1 MGDFNFSDE
10 NYVKEE
16 ETEEEK
22 ERRRKKEA
30 DRPKSKFEK
39 VLTVAEIAAK
49 EKEEA
54 EVVRMSSHIITLLYT
69 SIAPL
74 YIVVTQVYTPYIHL
88 THLSNYPLTTLFTP
102 LYIHH
107 YVLNPSNI
115 PW

>member
-54 EVVRMSSHIITLLYT
+54 EVVRNEPHIITLLYT
-69 SIAPL
+69 L
-74 YIVVTQVYTPYIHL
+74 YTP
-88 THLSNYPLTTLFTP
+88 
-102 LYIHH
+102 
-107 YVLNPSNI
+107 
-115 PW
+115 